1 MSSQTENYSYVPKSN
16 NYEIYTA
23 ARNAKSLIKV
33 TGCMLHQGKLKD
45 IMCYGHIKSV
55 EGREA
60 FVTIVE
66 QEVLSRPCKIYLNEF
81 EYFFCLDKNFPQ
93 RMRLGYL
100 GTGKILDVKKD
111 RESNISAMHLRFAA
125 KSVERRMRRDRRIEW
140 QQEYSRVSGIIRL
153 DAVPEDKLDLKN
165 LIHQHYNSSAGKTQI
180 VNISA
185 AGACVLLPE
194 EAELKSL
201 SADTHLMLYI
211 LSDRSDMMND
221 AYIFLGKKIG
231 VTSSSVSNMLK
242 LRMQF
247 THELELHSTQF
258 NLNWTEISN
267 TGSLRLASFIDQ
279 YCRIENSECDF
290 DSGS

>member
-1 MSSQTENYSYVPKSN
+1 MSAQTESYSYAPKSN
-16 NYEIYTA
+16 NYEIFTA
-23 ARNAKSLIKV
+23 ARNAKTLIKV
-33 TGCMLHQGKLKD
+33 TGCIQHQEKLKD

-60 FVTIVE
+60 FVSIVE
-66 QEVLSRPCKIYLNEF
+66 QEVLTRPCKMYPNEF

-100 GTGKILDVKKD
+100 GAGKILDIKKD
-111 RESNISAMHLRFAA
+111 RESSISAMHLRFAA
-125 KSVERRMRRDRRIEW
+125 KSVERRMRRDMRIEW
-140 QQEYSRVSGIIRL
+140 QPEYSKVAGVVRL
-153 DAVPEDKLDLKN
+153 DAIPTDKHELKS
-165 LIHQHYNSSAGKTQI
+165 LIQQHYRNAIDSTQI

-185 AGACVLLPE
+185 AGACALLPD

-201 SADTHLMLYI
+201 STDTHLMLYI
-211 LSDRSDMMND
+211 LSDRFDAMNA

-247 THELELHSTQF
+247 THELDLHSTPF
-258 NLNWTEISN
+258 TLDWTEIAN
-267 TGSLRLASFIDQ
+267 TGSLRLASFIDR
-279 YCRIENSECDF
+279 YCHMENGECDF
-290 DSGS
+290 GSGA